1 VNSLGVIVNEQG
13 VWQLCPSDVL
23 ASAPAGSD
31 SNCIAVATGA
41 DFMNSGVSSCIQLG
55 MLEHAARLKPQAAIA
70 TTRFM
75 VDTVYSLGPRAA
87 LQPTAARMVRPFKRP
102 GA

>member
-1 VNSLGVIVNEQG
+1 MFVV
-13 VWQLCPSDVL
+13 
-23 ASAPAGSD
+23 
-31 SNCIAVATGA
+31 TGA

-75 VDTVYSLGPRAA
+75 VDTVTRSAY
-87 LQPTAARMVRPFKRP
+87 RPL
-102 GA
+102 